1 MDSQISYSITHDNM
15 IHLQIEFYK
24 IHKSKTCHFW
34 KIMQITPYSISS
46 NYKLFMVA
54 FNNFP
59 QMQSKWME
67 APLMYA
73 QHVEQL
79 FVLLDLGHTCDGS
92 ISQMTSWLN
101 CPQNILME
109 QSPPH
114 MTFAYLLTE
123 YASDFKVVA
132 CCIIWP
138 FHQREFVILN
148 SL

>member
-1 MDSQISYSITHDNM
+1 
-15 IHLQIEFYK
+15 
-24 IHKSKTCHFW
+24 
-34 KIMQITPYSISS
+34 
-46 NYKLFMVA
+46 
-54 FNNFP
+54 
-59 QMQSKWME
+59 
-67 APLMYA
+67 
-73 QHVEQL
+73 
-79 FVLLDLGHTCDGS
+79 
-92 ISQMTSWLN
+92 MTSWLN